1 MYYIKE
7 KTENIITINKSKFIT
22 TLVPVYN
29 QEQANEE
36 LKKIKNLYSDATH
49 NCYAY
54 IIGDNLEIQKCSDD
68 GEPQKTAGFPMLD
81 ALKKKNITNILA
93 VVTRYFG
100 GILLGASGLI
110 RAYSTS
116 VIEACDKATLYQK
129 ALALQ
134 FDLALDYKEYNQL
147 SKLSYLN
154 IKDIVFNKD
163 VVLSILIALEDKER
177 LLKDLNNIL
186 KENININ
193 FSKTY
198 SLKKIL

>member
-22 TLVPVYN
+22 TLIPVYN

-193 FSKTY
+193 FSTTY